1 MHRQAFG
8 APGGPTATLE
18 CPFGLVV
25 GDRIRRNCGDFIRS
39 TLPVFTPEMWLAGL
53 QAATGS
59 ADSLTKA
66 FSGQPKADH
75 FGPINRK
82 GEAVSTKATQGQD
95 RCLAFSWFRAGTTSN
110 GPASRFHELNVQ

>member
-1 MHRQAFG
+1 
-8 APGGPTATLE
+8 
-18 CPFGLVV
+18 
-25 GDRIRRNCGDFIRS
+25 
-39 TLPVFTPEMWLAGL
+39 MWLAGL

-82 GEAVSTKATQGQD
+82 GEAVSTKAMQGQD
-95 RCLAFSWFRAGTTSN
+95 RCLAFSWSRARVTSY
-110 GPASRFHELNVQ
+110 GPASRLRKLYVQ